1 MSTYLQSQF
10 QSLGHLFV
18 SDLCEQIDR
27 YEANDKARNALFSCL
42 LIPEFKQVLN
52 LDTAHEIWFTSRD
65 IMRALLMSKLDCLR
79 HIIKSTRT
87 SCSCVES
94 LLIQCSAGLSIV
106 NKMGT
111 NKPWLPYALDRK
123 VWEVKDAAITESP
136 SYDSQL
142 MSFDSKNVTILHT
155 QNAINSL
162 GIK

>member
-10 QSLGHLFV
+10 QSLGHLFG

-42 LIPEFKQVLN
+42 LIPEFKRVSN
-52 LDTAHEIWFTSRD
+52 LDTAHEIYLTSRD

-94 LLIQCSAGLSIV
+94 LLIQCSTGLSIV
-106 NKMGT
+106 NKMRT

-123 VWEVKDAAITESP
+123 V
-136 SYDSQL
+136 
-142 MSFDSKNVTILHT
+142 
-155 QNAINSL
+155 
-162 GIK
+162 